1 MTTPANTK
9 APLPSGII
17 SYEDY
22 IAKNKAK
29 GTGSASGAMDQGAF
43 LTLFTTQLK
52 NQNPLDPVKNE
63 AFVAQLAQFSQL
75 EATTSMKTSMETMVQ
90 SMQGDKMLAG
100 ASMIGRKVAVPNA
113 PATLLGGQPV
123 QASVDLPNGADGVQ
137 LQILDSKGQVVR
149 KLTYPAQPSGA
160 MKLSWDGMSDSGA
173 AMPDGSY
180 TMQVL
185 ASSQGKA
192 LQPVVN
198 MFSTVRSV
206 SNAGTGDNTW
216 LLEVDGGKSV
226 SLADVK
232 QIAF

>member
-1 MTTPANTK
+1 MTTTATTK
-9 APLPSGII
+9 APLPSGIV

-22 IAKNKAK
+22 VAKNKTK

-75 EATTSMKTSMETMVQ
+75 EATTSMKTSLENMVQ

-113 PATLLGGQPV
+113 PAVLLGGQPI

-137 LQILDSKGQVVR
+137 MQILDSTGQVVR
-149 KLTYPAQPSGA
+149 KVIYGTQPSGA
-160 MKLSWDGMSDSGA
+160 MKLSWDGMSESGA
-173 AMPDGSY
+173 NMPDGTY

-185 ASSQGKA
+185 ASAQGKA

-198 MFSTVRSV
+198 MLSTVRSV

-216 LLEVDGGKSV
+216 LLQVDGGKSI
-226 SLADVK
+226 SLTEVK
-232 QIAF
+232 QIAY

>member
-1 MTTPANTK
+1 MATTVPTTK
-9 APLPSGII
+9 APLPSGIV

-22 IAKNKAK
+22 IAKNKVKA
-29 GTGSASGAMDQGAF
+29 TSSTMDQGAF

-75 EATTSMKTSMETMVQ
+75 EATTSMKASMEAMVQ

-100 ASMIGRKVAVPNA
+100 AAMIGRKVAVPNA
-113 PATLLGGQPV
+113 PAMLLGGQPV

-137 LQILDSKGQVVR
+137 MQILDNRGQVVR
-149 KLTYPAQPSGA
+149 KLIYPAQTPGS
-160 MKLSWDGMSDSGA
+160 MKLAWDGMSDTGA
-173 AMPDGSY
+173 AMPDGAY

-185 ASSQGKA
+185 ASSLGKA
-192 LQPVVN
+192 VQPVVN

-226 SLADVK
+226 SLANVK
-232 QIAF
+232 QIAY

>member
-1 MTTPANTK
+1 MATTASTPK

-17 SYEDY
+17 SYEEY
-22 IAKNKAK
+22 TAKNKVKA
-29 GTGSASGAMDQGAF
+29 TSSTMDQGAF

-75 EATTSMKTSMETMVQ
+75 EATTAMKTSMETMVQ

-113 PATLLGGQPV
+113 PAMLLGGQPV

-137 LQILDSKGQVVR
+137 MQIMDSRGQVVR
-149 KLTYPAQPSGA
+149 KLIYPAQSPGS
-160 MKLSWDGMSDSGA
+160 MKLAWDGMSDSGA
-173 AMPDGSY
+173 SMPDGAY

-185 ASSQGKA
+185 ASSLGKA
-192 LQPVVN
+192 VQPVVN

-226 SLADVK
+226 SLANVK
-232 QIAF
+232 QIAY

>member
-1 MTTPANTK
+1 MPN
-9 APLPSGII
+9 GII

-22 IAKNKAK
+22 IAKNKVKA
-29 GTGSASGAMDQGAF
+29 TSTTMDQGAF

-75 EATTSMKTSMETMVQ
+75 EATTAMKTSMENMAQ

-113 PATLLGGQPV
+113 PAMLLDGQPV
-123 QASVDLPNGADGVQ
+123 QASVDLPSGADGVQ
-137 LQILDSKGQVVR
+137 MQILDSKGQPVR
-149 KLTYPAQPSGA
+149 KLVYPAQAPGP
-160 MKLSWDGMSDSGA
+160 MKLSWDGLNDSGA
-173 AMPDGSY
+173 AMPDGAY

-185 ASSQGKA
+185 VSSQGKA

-206 SNAGTGDNTW
+206 SNAGTADNTW

-232 QIAF
+232 QIAY

>member
-1 MTTPANTK
+1 MTTPASTR

-22 IAKNKAK
+22 IAKNKVKA
-29 GTGSASGAMDQGAF
+29 TSTTMDQGAF

-75 EATTSMKTSMETMVQ
+75 EATTAMKTSMETMVQ

-100 ASMIGRKVAVPNA
+100 AAMIGRKVAVPNA
-113 PATLLGGQPV
+113 PAMLLGGQPV

-137 LQILDSKGQVVR
+137 MKILDNRGQVVR
-149 KLTYPAQPSGA
+149 KMIYPAQSPGS
-160 MKLSWDGMSDSGA
+160 MKLAWDGMSDSGA
-173 AMPDGSY
+173 SMPDGAY

-185 ASSQGKA
+185 ASSLGKA
-192 LQPVVN
+192 VQPVVN

-226 SLADVK
+226 SLANVK
-232 QIAF
+232 QIAY

>member
-1 MTTPANTK
+1 M
-9 APLPSGII
+9 PSGII

-22 IAKNKAK
+22 IAKNKVKA
-29 GTGSASGAMDQGAF
+29 TSTTMDQGAF

-75 EATTSMKTSMETMVQ
+75 EATTAMKTSMETMVK

-113 PATLLGGQPV
+113 PAMLLGGQPV

-137 LQILDSKGQVVR
+137 MQIMDGRGQVVR
-149 KLTYPAQPSGA
+149 KMIYPAQSPGS
-160 MKLSWDGMSDSGA
+160 MKLAWDGMSDSGA
-173 AMPDGSY
+173 SMPDGAY

-185 ASSQGKA
+185 ASSLGKA
-192 LQPVVN
+192 VQPVVN

-206 SNAGTGDNTW
+206 SNAGTADNTW

-226 SLADVK
+226 SLANVK
-232 QIAF
+232 QIAY

>member
-1 MTTPANTK
+1 MATTASTPK

-17 SYEDY
+17 SYEEY
-22 IAKNKAK
+22 TAKNKVKA
-29 GTGSASGAMDQGAF
+29 TSSTMDQGAF

-75 EATTSMKTSMETMVQ
+75 EATTAMKTSMETMVQ

-113 PATLLGGQPV
+113 PAMLLGGQPV

-137 LQILDSKGQVVR
+137 MQIMDGRGQVVR
-149 KLTYPAQPSGA
+149 KMIYPAQSPGS
-160 MKLSWDGMSDSGA
+160 MKLAWDGMSDSGA
-173 AMPDGSY
+173 SMPDGAY

-185 ASSQGKA
+185 ASSLGKA
-192 LQPVVN
+192 VQPVVN

-206 SNAGTGDNTW
+206 SNAGTADNTW

-226 SLADVK
+226 SLANVK
-232 QIAF
+232 QIAY

>member
-1 MTTPANTK
+1 MATTASTPK

-17 SYEDY
+17 SYEEY
-22 IAKNKAK
+22 TAKNKVKA
-29 GTGSASGAMDQGAF
+29 TSSTMDQGAF

-75 EATTSMKTSMETMVQ
+75 EATTAMKTSMETMVQ

-113 PATLLGGQPV
+113 PAMLLGGQPV

-137 LQILDSKGQVVR
+137 MQIFDSRGQVVR
-149 KLTYPAQPSGA
+149 KMIYPAQSPGS
-160 MKLSWDGMSDSGA
+160 MKLAWDGMSDSGA
-173 AMPDGSY
+173 SMPDGAY

-185 ASSQGKA
+185 ASSLGKA
-192 LQPVVN
+192 VQPVVN

-206 SNAGTGDNTW
+206 SNAGTADNTW

-226 SLADVK
+226 SLANVK
-232 QIAF
+232 QIAY

>member
-1 MTTPANTK
+1 MATTASTPK

-17 SYEDY
+17 SYEEY
-22 IAKNKAK
+22 TAKNKVKA
-29 GTGSASGAMDQGAF
+29 TSSTMDQGAF

-75 EATTSMKTSMETMVQ
+75 EATTAMKTSMETMVK

-100 ASMIGRKVAVPNA
+100 AAMIGRKVAVPNA
-113 PATLLGGQPV
+113 PAMLLGGQPV

-137 LQILDSKGQVVR
+137 MQIFDSRGQVVR
-149 KLTYPAQPSGA
+149 KMIYPAQSPGS
-160 MKLSWDGMSDSGA
+160 MKLAWDGMSDSGA
-173 AMPDGSY
+173 SMPDGAY

-185 ASSQGKA
+185 ASSLGKA
-192 LQPVVN
+192 VQPVVN

-206 SNAGTGDNTW
+206 SNAGTADNTW

-232 QIAF
+232 QIAY

>member
-1 MTTPANTK
+1 MPN
-9 APLPSGII
+9 GII

-22 IAKNKAK
+22 TAKNKVKA
-29 GTGSASGAMDQGAF
+29 TSSTMDQGAF

-75 EATTSMKTSMETMVQ
+75 EATTAMKASMETMVQ

-100 ASMIGRKVAVPNA
+100 AAMIGRKVAVPNA
-113 PATLLGGQPV
+113 PAMLLGGQPV

-137 LQILDSKGQVVR
+137 MQIMDNRGQVVR
-149 KLTYPAQPSGA
+149 KLIYPAQSPGS
-160 MKLSWDGMSDSGA
+160 MKLAWDGMSDTGA
-173 AMPDGSY
+173 AMPDGAY

-185 ASSQGKA
+185 ASSLGKA
-192 LQPVVN
+192 VQPVVN

-226 SLADVK
+226 SLANVK
-232 QIAF
+232 QIAY

>member
-1 MTTPANTK
+1 
-9 APLPSGII
+9 
-17 SYEDY
+17 
-22 IAKNKAK
+22 
-29 GTGSASGAMDQGAF
+29 
-43 LTLFTTQLK
+43 LFTTQLK

-75 EATTSMKTSMETMVQ
+75 EATTAMKASMENMAK

-113 PATLLGGQPV
+113 PAMLLGGQPV

-137 LQILDSKGQVVR
+137 MKILDNRGQVVR
-149 KLTYPAQPSGA
+149 KLIYPAQTPGS
-160 MKLSWDGMSDSGA
+160 MKLAWDGMSDSGA
-173 AMPDGSY
+173 AMPDGAY

-185 ASSQGKA
+185 ASSLGKA
-192 LQPVVN
+192 VQPTVN

-206 SNAGTGDNTW
+206 SSAGTGDNTW

-232 QIAF
+232 QIAY

>member
-1 MTTPANTK
+1 MATATTPK
-9 APLPSGII
+9 APLPSGIV

-22 IAKNKAK
+22 IAKNKVKAPSN
-29 GTGSASGAMDQGAF
+29 TMDQGAF

-75 EATTSMKTSMETMVQ
+75 EATTAMKTSMEAMAQ
-90 SMQGDKMLAG
+90 SLQGDKMLAG
-100 ASMIGRKVAVPNA
+100 ASMIGRKVTVPNG
-113 PATLLGGQPV
+113 PLVLLGGQPID
-123 QASVDLPNGADGVQ
+123 ATVDLPTGADGVQ
-137 LQILDSKGQVVR
+137 MQIMDAKGQVIR
-149 KLTYPAQPSGA
+149 KQIFGPQMAGP
-160 MKLSWDGMSDSGA
+160 MKLSWDGMNNGGA
-173 AMPDGSY
+173 AMPDGTY

-185 ASSQGKA
+185 ASSQGTA

-198 MFSTVRSV
+198 TLSTVRSV

-226 SLADVK
+226 SLTDVK
-232 QIAF
+232 RIAY

>member
-1 MTTPANTK
+1 MATTASTR

-22 IAKNKAK
+22 TAKNKVKA
-29 GTGSASGAMDQGAF
+29 TSTTMDQGAF

-75 EATTSMKTSMETMVQ
+75 EATTSMKASMEAMVQ

-100 ASMIGRKVAVPNA
+100 AAMIGRKVAVPNA
-113 PATLLGGQPV
+113 PAMLLGGQPV

-137 LQILDSKGQVVR
+137 MKILDNRGQVVR
-149 KLTYPAQPSGA
+149 KMIYPAQSPGS
-160 MKLSWDGMSDSGA
+160 MKLAWDGMSDTGA
-173 AMPDGSY
+173 SMPDGAY

-185 ASSQGKA
+185 ASSLGKA
-192 LQPVVN
+192 VQPVVN

-226 SLADVK
+226 SLANVK
-232 QIAF
+232 QIAY

>member
-1 MTTPANTK
+1 MATTASTPK

-17 SYEDY
+17 SYEEY
-22 IAKNKAK
+22 TAKNKVKA
-29 GTGSASGAMDQGAF
+29 TSTTMDQGAF

-75 EATTSMKTSMETMVQ
+75 EATTAMKTSMETMVQ

-113 PATLLGGQPV
+113 PAMLLGGQPV

-137 LQILDSKGQVVR
+137 MQIFDSRGQVVR
-149 KLTYPAQPSGA
+149 KMIYPAQSPGS
-160 MKLSWDGMSDSGA
+160 MKLAWDGMSDSGA
-173 AMPDGSY
+173 AMPDGAY

-185 ASSQGKA
+185 ASSLGKA
-192 LQPVVN
+192 VQPVVN

-206 SNAGTGDNTW
+206 SNAGTADNTW

-232 QIAF
+232 QIAY

>member
-1 MTTPANTK
+1 MATTASTPK
-9 APLPSGII
+9 APLPSGIV

-22 IAKNKAK
+22 IAKNKVKA
-29 GTGSASGAMDQGAF
+29 TSTTMDQGAF

-75 EATTSMKTSMETMVQ
+75 EATTSMKASMETMVQ

-100 ASMIGRKVAVPNA
+100 AAMIGRKVAVPNA
-113 PATLLGGQPV
+113 PAMLLDGQPV

-137 LQILDSKGQVVR
+137 MQILDSRGQVVR
-149 KLTYPAQPSGA
+149 KLVYPAQSPGS
-160 MKLSWDGMSDSGA
+160 MKLAWDGMSDSGA
-173 AMPDGSY
+173 SMPDGAY

-185 ASSQGKA
+185 ASSLGKA
-192 LQPVVN
+192 VQPVVN

-206 SNAGTGDNTW
+206 SSAGTGDNTW

-226 SLADVK
+226 SLANVK
-232 QIAF
+232 QIAY

>member
-1 MTTPANTK
+1 MATTASTPK
-9 APLPSGII
+9 APLPSGIV

-22 IAKNKAK
+22 TAKNKVKA
-29 GTGSASGAMDQGAF
+29 TSTTMDQGAF

-75 EATTSMKTSMETMVQ
+75 EATTAMKTSMETMVK

-113 PATLLGGQPV
+113 PAMLLGGQPV

-137 LQILDSKGQVVR
+137 MQIMDGRGQVVR
-149 KLTYPAQPSGA
+149 KMIYPAQSPGS
-160 MKLSWDGMSDSGA
+160 MKLAWDGMSDSGA
-173 AMPDGSY
+173 SMPDGAY

-185 ASSQGKA
+185 ASSLGKA
-192 LQPVVN
+192 VQPVVN

-206 SNAGTGDNTW
+206 SNAGTADNTW

-226 SLADVK
+226 SLANVK
-232 QIAF
+232 QIAY